1 MLSAK
6 INAGFPQSDT
16 DGAATGPGSAIH
28 RALVSGRWSTFGPH
42 AIGVE
47 RFATVSSGPSF
58 AQVAGAILGK
68 QPWWR
73 TLIRMRSQVQ
83 VLPATSYHNRGAGL
97 TRRPPR
103 QTPTTWSGS
112 ARTVMSLAMHI
123 HPDVD
128 THQGLLPLARLIP
141 KPRLSG

>member
-28 RALVSGRWSTFGPH
+28 RALASGRWSTFGPH

-58 AQVAGAILGK
+58 AQVAAVILREQARVENPDK
-68 QPWWR
+68 DE
-73 TLIRMRSQVQ
+73 V
-83 VLPATSYHNRGAGL
+83 
-97 TRRPPR
+97 
-103 QTPTTWSGS
+103 SGN
-112 ARTVMSLAMHI
+112 
-123 HPDVD
+123 
-128 THQGLLPLARLIP
+128 
-141 KPRLSG
+141 SGRFG